1 MIFYSQKKWRNGMS
15 STIENITCHDCGG
28 NAQRETDHKTGGIY
42 EHCNQCDYEEI
53 IAKGEERK
61 KYKLVN
67 ISDGNN
73 EIELESDTEED
84 AIAEALE
91 VLGWSFVA
99 YKDE

>member
-1 MIFYSQKKWRNGMS
+1 MS
-15 STIENITCHDCGG
+15 SSIDNMTCPECGG
-28 NAQRETDHKTGGIY
+28 NAQRETDHNTGEIY
-42 EHCNQCDYEEI
+42 DHCTVCKYEKI

-67 ISDGNN
+67 NNDGNN
-73 EIELESDTEED
+73 EIELKSITEEN

-91 VLGWSFVA
+91 ILGWSLVA